1 MREVMKR
8 QASLGEFP
16 IEAIVLDPKSRDDIP
31 KLLVGLQH
39 IYTHRELRDEV
50 FAILQEVLP
59 CHADGKIASNAL
71 GRPGMEQWKILVL
84 GVVRLGLDADYDR
97 LQELAN
103 QHKTLRQMLGHADW
117 YDLHRYELQTLK
129 DNLRLF
135 TPEVLERINAA
146 VVRAGHSLVKKSPEE
161 VLKGRCDSFVVE
173 TDVHFPTDINLLHD
187 AIRKTIECS
196 AEVSEKLGLKG
207 WRQSRYNLRQ
217 FKKSYRKIQQ
227 LKRSTSKDEAVREA
241 KKKEIRD
248 AHKDYIAEAAVYLQ
262 RANQTRIEAHA
273 TPGVSL
279 CDLAMLSSLDGY
291 RTHAERQIDQI
302 RRRVLAG
309 DVIAHHEKVF
319 SIFEPHTEWI
329 SKGKAGVPVEL
340 GLRVCILEDQH
351 GFVLHHQVM
360 EKQTDDE
367 VAVRMVEQSQAIC
380 PSLRVVS
387 FDKGFHSPSNRQRL
401 EERLDLVA
409 LPKKGRHSAADG
421 ARETAPEFVQARHKH
436 SAVESAINGLEHFGL
451 DLCPDH
457 GIVGFKRY
465 VALAVLARNIHR
477 LGVVLR
483 ERTART
489 KARVPETQT
498 RAA

>member
-8 QASLGEFP
+8 QAGLGECP

-31 KLLVGLQH
+31 KLLVGLQY

-59 CHADGKIASNAL
+59 CHADGKMASNTL

-117 YDLHRYELQTLK
+117 YDLHTYELQTLK

-135 TPEVLERINAA
+135 TPELLGRINAA
-146 VVRAGHSLVKKSPEE
+146 VVRAGHTLVKKSPQDA
-161 VLKGRCDSFVVE
+161 LKGRCDSFVVE

-187 AIRKTIECS
+187 AICKTIECS
-196 AEVSEKLGLKG
+196 AQISEKLGLKG

-241 KKKEIRD
+241 KKQEIRD

-262 RANQTRIEAHA
+262 RASQTRIEVLAA
-273 TPGVSL
+273 PGGSL

-291 RTHAERQIDQI
+291 RLHAQRQIDQI
-302 RRRVLAG
+302 RRRVLEG
-309 DVIAHHEKVF
+309 EVIPHHEKVF

-340 GLRVCILEDQH
+340 GLRVCLLEDHH
-351 GFVLHHQVM
+351 GFILHHQVM
-360 EKQTDDE
+360 QKQTDDQ
-367 VAVRMVEQSQAIC
+367 VAVSMVDESQALF
-380 PSLRVVS
+380 PSLRAVS
-387 FDKGFHSPSNRQRL
+387 FDKGFHSPANRQNLEARL
-401 EERLDLVA
+401 ELVV
-409 LPKKGRHSAADG
+409 LPKKGRHSSADRE
-421 ARETAPEFVQARHKH
+421 RETAPEFVRARHKH

-477 LGVVLR
+477 LGVVVR
-483 ERTART
+483 ERTTRT
-489 KARVPETQT
+489 KALVPEPKT